1 MSDFENLLEELSA
14 MVEDAWEMPLSK
26 NKIVLE
32 REEVLRIINGLNTH
46 YPTELAR
53 ANSLLDEREKILIK
67 ARTDS
72 ERMIKEAKE
81 KSDAMVNEQDVVKE
95 ANRVAEE
102 TIKKANEDS
111 ARIRKSAVEF
121 ADTIL
126 KRAEDHYDQNLAII
140 KQARR
145 VVTTTNQ

>member
-1 MSDFENLLEELSA
+1 MSDFEVLLEELSA
-14 MVEDAWEMPLSK
+14 MVEDAWEMPLNK
-26 NKIVLE
+26 NRIVLE
-32 REEVLRIINGLNTH
+32 KDALTRIINGLNTH
-46 YPTELAR
+46 YPTEIAR

-72 ERMIKEAKE
+72 ERMLNDAKE
-81 KSDAMVNEQDVVKE
+81 KSNSMLNEQDIIKE
-95 ANRVAEE
+95 AQRIAEE
-102 TIKKANEDS
+102 VRASADADA

-121 ADTIL
+121 ADSVL

-145 VVTTTNQ
+145 VVNNQQ

>member
-1 MSDFENLLEELSA
+1 MSDFEALLEELSE
-14 MVEDAWEMPLSK
+14 MVEDADEMLLNK
-26 NKIVLE
+26 NKIILE
-32 REEVLRIINGLNTH
+32 KDALMRIINGLNTH
-46 YPTELAR
+46 YPTEIAR

-72 ERMIKEAKE
+72 ERMLKDAQE
-81 KSDAMVNEQDVVKE
+81 KSTNMVNEQDIIKE
-95 ANRVAEE
+95 AQRIAQEVRAS
-102 TIKKANEDS
+102 ADADA

-121 ADTIL
+121 ADSVL

-145 VVTTTNQ
+145 VVNNQ